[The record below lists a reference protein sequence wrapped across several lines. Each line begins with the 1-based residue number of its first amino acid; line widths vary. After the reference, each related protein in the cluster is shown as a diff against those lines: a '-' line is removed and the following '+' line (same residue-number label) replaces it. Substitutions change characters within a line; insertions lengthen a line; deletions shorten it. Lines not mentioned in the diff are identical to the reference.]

1 MSPHLSSGIANNQA
15 ALVERKES
23 LLRQLHT
30 YYRRL
35 SYAEEKKANFGLN
48 TPYDVVEEIRT
59 AKEEIERITA
69 ELDELNTQL
78 GTLKTQNGQTDLVE
92 IKLPGNLEDVSPEQ
106 RDVAIAAAVGALA
119 GVLGIPADQVWAKY
133 LGPGSVHLRL
143 RLPGDAAKQ
152 LTTMHNHADPALAEF
167 ELKSA
172 ELFTPEQQCKIAHT
186 WAESDYHASLAGFD
200 LRNCHLQNLDLGGV
214 DLSESNLSQADL
226 SQANLR
232 GADLRGT
239 NLRQTNLQGTTY
251 NNQTI
256 WPPDFDPSTAGAIKT
271 NN

>member
-1 MSPHLSSGIANNQA
+1 MSTHISSGIADNQS

-23 LLRQLHT
+23 LLRQLNT

-35 SYAEEKKANFGLN
+35 SYAEEKKASFGLN

-59 AKEEIERITA
+59 AKEEIELITI
-69 ELDELNTQL
+69 ELDEINTQL
-78 GTLKTQNGQTDLVE
+78 GTIKTKNGQTDLVE

-106 RDVAIAAAVGALA
+106 REVAIAAAVGALA

-152 LTTMHNHADPALAEF
+152 LTSMHHHADPALAEF
-167 ELKSA
+167 ELKSVQ
-172 ELFTPEQQCKIAHT
+172 LFTPEQQCKIAHN
-186 WAESDYHASLAGFD
+186 WAESGHHESLAGFD
-200 LRNCHLQNLDLGGV
+200 LRKCYLQNIDLGGV

-226 SQANLR
+226 R
-232 GADLRGT
+232 GADLRGA
-239 NLRQTNLQGTTY
+239 NLRQANLQGATY
-251 NNQTI
+251 NDQTI
-256 WPPDFDPSTAGAIKT
+256 WPPNFDPATAGAIKT